1 MDPPDHANPART
13 LSHARGTARVIVL
26 GMNRIMILVATL
38 ALAFTTAACKDKG
51 GADGKASSGG
61 GAAKT
66 TESAKGPTMTVNEA
80 DWVEKDLSTVS
91 PMIRVTMKVPKDAK
105 LEKNGNGGVD
115 ITLAPHYVIQVSNMA
130 VSNAAEALANRKELS
145 IEHTGY
151 INGKV
156 LTEEPNGFIYTMQM
170 KTEENG
176 NTYQPEVHWAV
187 ALDKDGAIYL
197 INDERSMDGF
207 STPGSAWS
215 EPLAK
220 QIYAIVKASAKAT

>member
-1 MDPPDHANPART
+1 
-13 LSHARGTARVIVL
+13 
-26 GMNRIMILVATL
+26 MILVTTI
-38 ALAFTTAACKDKG
+38 ALSMTAAACKGKEG
-51 GADGKASSGG
+51 GSGGGG

-66 TESAKGPTMTVNEA
+66 TESAAKAPALKVTEA

-91 PMIRVTMKVPKDAK
+91 PMIHVSMKVPKDAK

-130 VSNAAEALANRKELS
+130 VSNPAEALANRKALS

-156 LTEEPNGFIYTMQM
+156 LTEEPTGFVYTMQM

-176 NTYQPEVHWAV
+176 NTYQPEVHWAHV
-187 ALDKDGAIYL
+187 VDKDGAIYL

-215 EPLAK
+215 EDLAK

>member
-1 MDPPDHANPART
+1 MASP
-13 LSHARGTARVIVL
+13 
-26 GMNRIMILVATL
+26 MNRISILVTAL
-38 ALAFTTAACKDKG
+38 ALTFTAAACKDKDAG
-51 GADGKASSGG
+51 GGASSGG

-66 TESAKGPTMTVNEA
+66 TESAKGPTLTINEA
-80 DWVEKDLSTVS
+80 DWVEKDLTTVS
-91 PMIRVTMKVPKDAK
+91 PMIHVSMKVPKDAK

-130 VSNAAEALANRKELS
+130 VSNPAEALANRKALS

-156 LTEEPNGFIYTMQM
+156 LTEEPTGFVYTMQM

-176 NTYQPEVHWAV
+176 NTYQPEVHWAHV
-187 ALDKDGAIYL
+187 VDKDGAIYL

-215 EPLAK
+215 EALAK
-220 QIYAIVKASAKAT
+220 QVYAIVKASAKAT

>member
-1 MDPPDHANPART
+1 
-13 LSHARGTARVIVL
+13 
-26 GMNRIMILVATL
+26 MNRLMILVTTL
-38 ALAFTTAACKDKG
+38 ALSMTAACKSKDGEG
-51 GADGKASSGG
+51 GGG

-66 TESAKGPTMTVNEA
+66 TESAAKAPALTINEA

-91 PMIRVTMKVPKDAK
+91 PMIHVSMKVPKDAK

-130 VSNAAEALANRKELS
+130 VSNPAEALANRKALS

-156 LTEEPNGFIYTMQM
+156 LTEEPTGFVYTMQM

-176 NTYQPEVHWAV
+176 HTYQPEVHWAHV
-187 ALDKDGAIYL
+187 VDKDGAIYL

-215 EPLAK
+215 EELAK
-220 QIYAIVKASAKAT
+220 QVYAIVKGSAKAT

>member
-1 MDPPDHANPART
+1 
-13 LSHARGTARVIVL
+13 
-26 GMNRIMILVATL
+26 MNRISILVTTL
-38 ALAFTTAACKDKG
+38 ALTFTAAACKDKG
-51 GADGKASSGG
+51 ASDDKAAA

-66 TESAKGPTMTVNEA
+66 TESAKGPTLTITEA

-91 PMIRVTMKVPKDAK
+91 PMIHVSMKVPKNAK

-130 VSNAAEALANRKELS
+130 VSNAAEALANRKALS

-156 LTEEPNGFIYTMQM
+156 LTEEPTGFVYTMQM

-187 ALDKDGAIYL
+187 ALDKEGAIYL
-197 INDERSMDGF
+197 INDERSMDGY

-215 EPLAK
+215 EALAR
-220 QIYAIVKASAKAT
+220 QVYAIVKASAKAT

>member
-1 MDPPDHANPART
+1 MTPP
-13 LSHARGTARVIVL
+13 
-26 GMNRIMILVATL
+26 MNRISILVTTL
-38 ALAFTTAACKDKG
+38 ALTFTAAACKGKDKDAG
-51 GADGKASSGG
+51 GGSESSGG

-66 TESAKGPTMTVNEA
+66 TESAKGPTLTVNEA

-91 PMIRVTMKVPKDAK
+91 PMIHVSMKVPKDAK

-130 VSNAAEALANRKELS
+130 VSNAAEALANRKALS

-156 LTEEPNGFIYTMQM
+156 LTEEPNGFVYTMQM

-215 EPLAK
+215 EPLAR

>member
-1 MDPPDHANPART
+1 
-13 LSHARGTARVIVL
+13 
-26 GMNRIMILVATL
+26 MNRISILVTTL
-38 ALAFTTAACKDKG
+38 ALTFSAAACKDKG
-51 GADGKASSGG
+51 ASDGASSSSG

-66 TESAKGPTMTVNEA
+66 TESAKGPTLAVTEA

-91 PMIRVTMKVPKDAK
+91 PMIHVSMKVPKDAK

-115 ITLAPHYVIQVSNMA
+115 ILLAPHYLIQVSAMA
-130 VSNAAEALANRKELS
+130 VSNPAEALANRKALS

-156 LTEEPNGFIYTMQM
+156 LTEEPTGFVYTMQM

-176 NTYQPEVHWAV
+176 NTYQPEVHWAHV
-187 ALDKDGAIYL
+187 VDKDGAIYL